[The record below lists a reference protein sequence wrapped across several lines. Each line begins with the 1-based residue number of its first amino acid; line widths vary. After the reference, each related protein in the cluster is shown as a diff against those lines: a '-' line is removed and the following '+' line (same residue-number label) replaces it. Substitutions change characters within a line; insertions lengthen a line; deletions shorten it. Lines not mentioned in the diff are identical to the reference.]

1 MTAGEAIAVDRS
13 NVEVVRGYPIVD
25 SILDAYAEAL
35 GQHFTA
41 YRNHVYRVLNY
52 FDFLAPAAGP
62 SRASVHVAAAFHDL
76 GIWTAGTF
84 DYIEPS
90 AALAREYLASAGLA
104 TLTADVEAMIR
115 FHHKLSQY
123 RGDGADLVEP
133 FRRADLVDVSRGRRR
148 FGVSAAFVREV
159 EATFANDDFH
169 RTLLRL
175 TLHEFRRR
183 PWRPLP
189 MVRW

>member
-1 MTAGEAIAVDRS
+1 VGEPLE
-13 NVEVVRGYPIVD
+13 VEVIRHYPIVD
-25 SILDAYAEAL
+25 RVLDVYAEQL
-35 GQHFTA
+35 GEIRTA

-52 FDFLAPAAGP
+52 FDFLVRGPAD

-84 DYIEPS
+84 DYLSPS
-90 AALAREYLASAGLA
+90 VALARDYLLA
-104 TLTADVEAMIR
+104 HELQGSIPEVEAMIR
-115 FHHKLSQY
+115 FHHKLSSY
-123 RGDGADLVEP
+123 AGPHAALVEP
-133 FRRADLVDVSRGRRR
+133 FRKADLVDVSRGNRR
-148 FGVSAAFVREV
+148 FGVPRDFVREV
-159 EATFANDDFH
+159 EATFAPGDFH

-189 MVRW
+189 MLRW